1 MSFKEDTRKLYHITI
16 LERGG
21 NSKND
26 RYEKSS
32 EGRMK
37 YKVGRP
43 GRVVVARFEDGEDV
57 LDSIIAIAKNENIR
71 SAIFHL
77 VGGIKK
83 GSVVVGPEDE
93 DMPPKPLWREILESH
108 EAVGAGTIFWQGDEP
123 KVHFHGAFG
132 KKDMVRV
139 GCLRGASET
148 FLVLEVVIVEIEGI
162 DAKREVDQVSGLALL
177 KL

>member
-1 MSFKEDTRKLYHITI
+1 MERLKS
-16 LERGG
+16 LEV
-21 NSKND
+21 
-26 RYEKSS
+26 
-32 EGRMK
+32 RMK
-37 YKVGRP
+37 YQMGKP
-43 GRVVVARFEDGEDV
+43 GRIVVARFEDGEDI

-71 SAIFHL
+71 SAMFHL

-93 DMPPKPLWREILESH
+93 DMPPKPVWREIRQSH
-108 EAVGAGTIFWQGDEP
+108 EALGAGTIFWQDDEP

-139 GCLRGASET
+139 GCLRGTSET
-148 FLVLEVVIVEIEGI
+148 FLVLEAVIVEIDGI
-162 DAKREVDQVSGLALL
+162 DAKREVDQISGLALL